1 MRCPQFVETCRFLDL
16 SSDNLECSVNLQT
29 SPKLG
34 TSKILSKNVS
44 KERLTFLNN
53 HEISKGAILMK
64 EKPPLKNIY
73 KKTIAIELIKMGHD
87 LHHTMRNRKDE
98 RFQIYVFVET
108 PELIRDMLAI
118 VEWQERLYQEK
129 HRK

>member
-1 MRCPQFVETCRFLDL
+1 
-16 SSDNLECSVNLQT
+16 
-29 SPKLG
+29 
-34 TSKILSKNVS
+34 
-44 KERLTFLNN
+44 
-53 HEISKGAILMK
+53 MK
-64 EKPPLKNIY
+64 EKPKLKNFY

>member
-1 MRCPQFVETCRFLDL
+1 
-16 SSDNLECSVNLQT
+16 
-29 SPKLG
+29 
-34 TSKILSKNVS
+34 
-44 KERLTFLNN
+44 
-53 HEISKGAILMK
+53 MK

-98 RFQIYVFVET
+98 RFQVYVFVET

>member
-1 MRCPQFVETCRFLDL
+1 
-16 SSDNLECSVNLQT
+16 
-29 SPKLG
+29 
-34 TSKILSKNVS
+34 
-44 KERLTFLNN
+44 
-53 HEISKGAILMK
+53 MK
-64 EKPPLKNIY
+64 EKPKLKNIY
-73 KKTIAIELIKMGHD
+73 KRTLAFELIKMNHM

-98 RFQIYVFVET
+98 RFQIYVFVQT

>member
-1 MRCPQFVETCRFLDL
+1 
-16 SSDNLECSVNLQT
+16 
-29 SPKLG
+29 
-34 TSKILSKNVS
+34 
-44 KERLTFLNN
+44 
-53 HEISKGAILMK
+53 MK
-64 EKPPLKNIY
+64 EKKPLKNVY
-73 KKTIAIELIKMGHD
+73 KKSIAIELIKMGHD

-98 RFQIYVFVET
+98 RFQIYVFVQT